1 MSVVGRYPALSFW
14 SHAFTSRK
22 QPVGPAGSRASGGA
36 GQGDGWLAGWR
47 AAGGGAQARQRFLAQ
62 RSPCA
67 CCWSARGGAARSW
80 RGGRREG
87 VVPRQGGG
95 RSQAGPGPG
104 PEPGRAGAGMPLFF
118 SALLALLLLGLSAL
132 FLVR

>member
-22 QPVGPAGSRASGGA
+22 QPVGPAESRASGGA
-36 GQGDGWLAGWR
+36 GQGDGWLAGGLRGAGRRRANASSPSVVPAR
-47 AAGGGAQARQRFLAQ
+47 AAGWPAAAQLGAGGAGAGGLA
-62 RSPCA
+62 
-67 CCWSARGGAARSW
+67 
-80 RGGRREG
+80 
-87 VVPRQGGG
+87 PRQGGG

-132 FLVR
+132 FLGR